1 LFFFYFGKIKKINPA
16 KKLIDAKIGIIMI
29 IPNYIGDYAYF
40 SADYLTL
47 QKFQKLGYFL

>member
-1 LFFFYFGKIKKINPA
+1 LFSFILAKFKKINPA
-16 KKLIDAKIGIIMI
+16 KKLIDAKLGIIMI